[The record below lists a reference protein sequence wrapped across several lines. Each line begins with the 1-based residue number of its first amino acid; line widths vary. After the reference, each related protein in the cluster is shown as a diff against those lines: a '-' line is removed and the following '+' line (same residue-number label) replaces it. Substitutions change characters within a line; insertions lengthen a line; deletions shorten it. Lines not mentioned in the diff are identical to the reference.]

1 MLRSYQNALADIVRY
16 TEAGTQFERSA
27 ILEVSADYGE
37 SPEAVTREVKSLREA
52 KRPGEAMAKAFA
64 EHVPSL
70 PFAYVVQGVATLAE
84 DDIDLFLYAMTHV
97 LGLAANEAR
106 EHGREEEALQLNAC
120 GQALT
125 HIAFGREM
133 EARK

>member
-1 MLRSYQNALADIVRY
+1 MLPSFQTAIADIVKY

-70 PFAYVVQGVATLAE
+70 PFAYVVSGVATLTD

-97 LGLAANEAR
+97 LGLAAGEAR
-106 EHGREEEALQLNAC
+106 DNGREEEALQLQAC
-120 GQALT
+120 GQALR
-125 HIAFGREM
+125 HIAFGREKGLK
-133 EARK
+133 R